1 MFPDILQQLGPK
13 QFKVLQDLLKNM
25 KKDEGIKEEDEDDV
39 PDLVN

>member
-1 MFPDILQQLGPK
+1 MMK
-13 QFKVLQDLLKNM
+13 TM